1 MIRKYRQFSRVRA
14 GAARPFAGVASPQTV
29 ALGLLLAC
37 SAAGCGASNDDRNL
51 SPAEVGMT
59 KNVAPI
65 FNDGETQLFEVKRGL
80 QFPIVAPT
88 ASEQGALGKD
98 VEPYGRTPWITN
110 QDVKVQL
117 TWTLSNLD
125 DNEQVVE
132 VLVDPWNEFGRY
144 YPGMQ
149 LADANEQK
157 FEPNLS
163 GIDHYFVL
171 DKASAGEGSRRH
183 GTFTFDDMNEMAID
197 FATVQNMIKN
207 PPPLPGGV
215 QEDPDM
221 MTDPLP
227 IYANHAFNTQNRS
240 YNDVLVAPYIPKVI
254 AGLTGVD
261 FGFRVSKA
269 VDGDCMTATGD
280 NSTDNGDAGVA
291 AAPPEKICGGA
302 NVALEIA
309 IEIVDQGKGRVQEQ
323 GGTKKLLKATTEV
336 VTVGSPVPA
345 AMMPVPS
352 AM

>member
-1 MIRKYRQFSRVRA
+1 MNRKYRQFSRLRA
-14 GAARPFAGVASPQTV
+14 GAGRPCAGVASPEV
-29 ALGLLLAC
+29 AAWGVVMAC
-37 SAAGCGASNDDRNL
+37 CVFATGCGSQADDRNL
-51 SPAEVGMT
+51 EPAEVGMT
-59 KNVAPI
+59 KSVAPI

-88 ASEQGALGKD
+88 ASERSALGKN

-125 DNEQVVE
+125 DSEQVVE
-132 VLVDPWNEFGRY
+132 VLIDPWNEFGRY

-171 DKASAGEGSRRH
+171 AASSAGESSRRH

-197 FATVQNMIKN
+197 FATVQAMIKH

-240 YNDVLVAPYIPKVI
+240 YNDVLVAPYIPQVI

-269 VDGDCMTATGD
+269 VDADCMTATDD
-280 NSTDNGDAGVA
+280 NTDAGTGTST
-291 AAPPEKICGGA
+291 KICGGA
-302 NVALEIA
+302 TVALEVA

-323 GGTKKLLKATTEV
+323 GGTKPLLKATTEV
-336 VTVGSPVPA
+336 VTVGSPVP
-345 AMMPVPS
+345 S

>member
-14 GAARPFAGVASPQTV
+14 GAGRPFAGVSSPQAA
-29 ALGLLLAC
+29 ALVLATAC
-37 SAAGCGASNDDRNL
+37 AVFAAGCGSQADDRNL
-51 SPAEVGMT
+51 EPDEVGMT
-59 KNVAPI
+59 KSVKPI
-65 FNDGETQLFEVKRGL
+65 FDDGETQLFEVKRGL

-88 ASEQGALGKD
+88 ASEQNALGKD

-125 DNEQVVE
+125 DSEQVVE

-171 DKASAGEGSRRH
+171 AASSAGESSRRH

-227 IYANHAFNTQNRS
+227 IYANHAFNIQNHS
-240 YNDVLVAPYIPKVI
+240 YNDVLVQPYIPQVI

-261 FGFRVSKA
+261 FGFRISEPT
-269 VDGDCMTATGD
+269 CTPTPQM
-280 NSTDNGDAGVA
+280 
-291 AAPPEKICGGA
+291 PCGGA
-302 NVALEIA
+302 TVALEIA
-309 IEIVDQGKGRVQEQ
+309 IEIVDEGKGRVQEQ
-323 GGTKKLLKATTEV
+323 GGSKKLLVATTEV

-345 AMMPVPS
+345 AMTPVPS

>member
-14 GAARPFAGVASPQTV
+14 GAGRPFAGVASPQVTAFGV
-29 ALGLLLAC
+29 AALCCVFAV
-37 SAAGCGASNDDRNL
+37 GCGSQNDDRNL
-51 SPAEVGMT
+51 PPGEVGMT
-59 KNVAPI
+59 KSVAPI
-65 FNDGETQLFEVKRGL
+65 FDDGETQLFEVKRGL

-88 ASEQGALGKD
+88 ASERGALGKD
-98 VEPYGRTPWITN
+98 VEPYGRTPWVTN

-125 DNEQVVE
+125 DTEQVVE

-171 DKASAGEGSRRH
+171 DKSSAGESSRRH
-183 GTFTFDDMNEMAID
+183 GTFTFDDMNEMAVD

-227 IYANHAFNTQNRS
+227 IYANHAFNIQNHS
-240 YNDVLVAPYIPKVI
+240 YNDVLVQPYIPQVV
-254 AGLTGVD
+254 AGLTGID
-261 FGFRVSKA
+261 FGFRISKPTC
-269 VDGDCMTATGD
+269 VPDPTTPDK
-280 NSTDNGDAGVA
+280 
-291 AAPPEKICGGA
+291 PCGGA
-302 NVALEIA
+302 TVALEIA
-309 IEIVDQGKGRVQEQ
+309 IEIVDQGKGRVQQE
-323 GGTKKLLKATTEV
+323 GGTKPLLEATTEV

-345 AMMPVPS
+345 AMAPVPS